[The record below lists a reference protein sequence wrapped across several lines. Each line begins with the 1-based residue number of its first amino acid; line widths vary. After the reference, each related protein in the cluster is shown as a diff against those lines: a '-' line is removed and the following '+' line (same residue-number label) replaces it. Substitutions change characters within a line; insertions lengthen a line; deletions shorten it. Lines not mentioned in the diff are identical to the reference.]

1 MITWIEAKS
10 GGRGATTEYIS
21 VSVNKSGSKSA
32 GNIGALALCIRF
44 SKVAAEDLRLVANDR
59 VNIGYDAIHGQ
70 VVFKRTNVR
79 AGSYKL
85 SAAKGGETLNV
96 QATTK
101 LPWHQAVAVSKKQTH
116 TEGGHVALDAPDLFG
131 VF

>member
-32 GNIGALALCIRF
+32 GNEGALSLCIRF
-44 SKVAAEDLRLVANDR
+44 SKLAADDLRLVANDR
-59 VNIGYDAIHGQ
+59 VNIGYDKNTGQ
-70 VVFKRTNVR
+70 VVFKRTNLR

-85 SAAKGGETLNV
+85 SAAKGGTTLNV

-101 LPWHQAVAVSKKQTH
+101 LAWHPAISVSKKQTH
-116 TEGGHVALDAPDLFG
+116 IEGGHVALDAISLFHG
-131 VF
+131 F